1 MQACFFHQIMWPLF
15 HPHGIVIKPN
25 LKIHHIKKSDLKFHE
40 LTKKFK
46 KKFKILIFHIKK
58 LLYEYRLYIKFLI
71 FHIKK

>member
-25 LKIHHIKKSDLKFHE
+25 VEIHLIKKSDLKFHE

-46 KKFKILIFHIKK
+46 KK
-58 LLYEYRLYIKFLI
+58 LYEYNL
-71 FHIKK
+71 HIL